1 MIVLIALIMLV
12 ILLVT
17 QELVIVGNSEFTP
30 RITKFLNVLIVPLLI
45 LYLVTVALNIKEII
59 TGLTP

>member
-1 MIVLIALIMLV
+1 MIVIIALIMLV

-59 TGLTP
+59 TGFTP